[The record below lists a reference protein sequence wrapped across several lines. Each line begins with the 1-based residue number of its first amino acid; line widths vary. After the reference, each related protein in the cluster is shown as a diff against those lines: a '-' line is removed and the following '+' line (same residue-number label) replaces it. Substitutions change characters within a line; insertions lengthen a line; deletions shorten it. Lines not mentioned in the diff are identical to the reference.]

1 MLRLFGKKSDMPKV
15 SIVIPIYNVE
25 KYLGECLDSVVNQKL
40 RDVEIIC
47 VDDGSTDGSLEI
59 VNEYAS
65 KDDRIV
71 VISKENRGYGHTM
84 NMGFA
89 AAKGEYIGIVESDDY
104 ADSRMF
110 RDLYRF
116 AKRHD
121 CDVVKSNYFE
131 HCAEGDKFIEP
142 FREFMYKKVFDPWKY
157 QGPMTALPINWSAIY
172 KRSMIEEN
180 GISFKFIEPFRE
192 FMYKK
197 VFDPWKYQGPMTA
210 LPINWSAIYKRSMIE
225 ENGISFN
232 ETPGASYQDTS
243 FVHQVWMG
251 SRRAA
256 ILPKGYIHYRV
267 DNAASS
273 VKSSSKVY
281 AVCDEYAKSEEF
293 MCRYPERE
301 AAFANIMCLMKLG
314 TYRWNFNRIKDE
326 YRVDFAQRMHDEYS
340 YAREKGWLNREYFNN
355 KDWSQLVLLINDIDG
370 FMDMYGESGM

>member
-40 RDVEIIC
+40 RDIEIIC

-121 CDVVKSNYFE
+121 CDVVKSNYYE
-131 HCAEGDKFIEP
+131 HSAEGDRFIEP

-172 KRSMIEEN
+172 R
-180 GISFKFIEPFRE
+180 
-192 FMYKK
+192 
-197 VFDPWKYQGPMTA
+197 
-210 LPINWSAIYKRSMIE
+210 RSMIE

-326 YRVDFAQRMHDEYS
+326 YREEFARKMQSEYLH
-340 YAREKGWLNREYFNN
+340 AREKGWLNKDYFCER
-355 KDWSQLVLLINDIDG
+355 DWSQLNMLMDDFDLFMESFGRDG
-370 FMDMYGESGM
+370 M